1 MKACPYCGQ
10 QIQDEAIKCRFCGR
24 DLRGFSGQP
33 EPEASPEPVAP
44 ESPSP
49 TPASIPE
56 VVPATVEPVAPQ
68 TSRVGEEALRFSHSG
83 TRFLLG
89 YGQDFFGVWDRQ
101 TPGGPVRRY
110 PRTDEGWRQ
119 AWTDY
124 SSMEPGAV
132 GVEPTPERST
142 APAEWSTEHQSV
154 FGPAASPR
162 PVSPFLWALPI
173 LFGWLGGLGA
183 WFIVRNRE
191 PRTARNML
199 ITGIVISVVGIIL
212 LSIGR

>member
-24 DLRGFSGQP
+24 DLRDPSGQP
-33 EPEASPEPVAP
+33 EPTASPEPVALEAPAPAPVP
-44 ESPSP
+44 E
-49 TPASIPE
+49 PA
-56 VVPATVEPVAPQ
+56 AP
-68 TSRVGEEALRFSHSG
+68 RVGEGALRFSHSG

-89 YGQDFFGVWDRQ
+89 YGQDFFGVWDREA
-101 TPGGPVRRY
+101 PGGPVRRY

-124 SSMEPGAV
+124 SAMEPGAV
-132 GVEPTPERST
+132 GVEAAAGPAVAATGWSGGEGSAF
-142 APAEWSTEHQSV
+142 APASATQ
-154 FGPAASPR
+154 R
-162 PVSPFLWALPI
+162 VSPFLWALPI

-191 PRTARNML
+191 PRIARNML
-199 ITGIVISVVGIIL
+199 LTGIAISVVGIIL
-212 LSIGR
+212 LSIRR